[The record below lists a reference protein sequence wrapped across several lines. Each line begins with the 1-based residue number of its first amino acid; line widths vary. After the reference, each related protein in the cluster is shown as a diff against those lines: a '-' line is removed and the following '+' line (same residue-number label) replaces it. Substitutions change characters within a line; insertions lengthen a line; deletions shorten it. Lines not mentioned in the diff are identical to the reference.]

1 MTEDHRKNRMPRIV
15 IEPPP
20 EGMHARRIERP
31 LQLTQDE
38 QNGLADFLISHSGV
52 IGAAKEILLKSG
64 PDDARAR
71 LDDAV
76 KALVRHLL
84 ELGVTEI
91 GDVDE
96 A

>member
-1 MTEDHRKNRMPRIV
+1 MSEDNRKNRMPRIV

-20 EGMHARRIERP
+20 KGMHARRVERP
-31 LQLTQDE
+31 LQLNQAE
-38 QNGLADFLISHSGV
+38 KNGLADFMISHAGV
-52 IGAAKEILLKSG
+52 IGAAKEVLLKSG

-84 ELGVTEI
+84 GLGVTEL
-91 GDVDE
+91 GDVND